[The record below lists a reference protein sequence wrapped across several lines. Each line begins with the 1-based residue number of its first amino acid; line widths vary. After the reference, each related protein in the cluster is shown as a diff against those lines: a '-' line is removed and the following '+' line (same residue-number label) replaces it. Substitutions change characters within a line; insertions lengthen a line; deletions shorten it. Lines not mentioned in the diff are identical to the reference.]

1 MKSICRAIIIA
12 VISGLIIALLVG
24 VVHNFL
30 MVQRDDARITS
41 LETQIDSI
49 EDALFGH
56 HHEHKR

>member
-1 MKSICRAIIIA
+1 MIIA

-41 LETQIDSI
+41 LETQTDSI